1 MAVNGLRYRC
11 KCGFPCFSPGQEQY
25 HRDGACL
32 AIRLMV
38 SVMAARE
45 RCGRRDHAGLEVAG
59 MRLQRTARPRPR
71 STRADAYRCTCGAF
85 AGKCPV
91 HRCAA

>member
-1 MAVNGLRYRC
+1 
-11 KCGFPCFSPGQEQY
+11 
-25 HRDGACL
+25 
-32 AIRLMV
+32 MV

-45 RCGRRDHAGLEVAG
+45 RCGRREHAGLEVAG
-59 MRLQRTARPRPR
+59 MRLQRTVHP
-71 STRADAYRCTCGAF
+71 SHADAYRCTCGAF

>member
-1 MAVNGLRYRC
+1 MAVDGLRYRC
-11 KCGFPCFSPGQEQY
+11 KCGFPCYSAGQEQY

-32 AIRLMV
+32 LIRRMV

-45 RCGRRDHAGLEVAG
+45 RCGRRDHTGLEVGG
-59 MRLQRTARPRPR
+59 MRLQGTTRPRPR
-71 STRADAYRCTCGAF
+71 RTPADAYCCTCGTF
-85 AGKCPV
+85 EDGCPV